1 MYLQSRTKRWLQALR
16 NSNTQLHSAQ
26 ATVATFAAAKDQGA
40 RVLGEQEHKVMTC
53 LALDYMDLT
62 LESQPLKPGSWLE
75 TTLSDVICARQEFA
89 HGDQFVGSLNRLIAP
104 IETAMPILD
113 ANAAGCGGCRGADGC
128 WLGHA

>member
-62 LESQPLKPGSWLE
+62 LDRGLKPRSVTSSARDKSSHTATSLSAASTGSSPPSKL
-75 TTLSDVICARQEFA
+75 R
-89 HGDQFVGSLNRLIAP
+89 
-104 IETAMPILD
+104 
-113 ANAAGCGGCRGADGC
+113 CRY
-128 WLGHA
+128 